1 MSLLCE
7 SQAPVSGARVAASP
21 GTRNRALALWIPWIY
36 ACERWCVVVVAVHV
50 VMAAK
55 YEVDLDGG
63 GEGGEGED
71 EGEGAGR
78 VRGGR

>member
-1 MSLLCE
+1 M
-7 SQAPVSGARVAASP
+7 
-21 GTRNRALALWIPWIY
+21 WIPWIY

-71 EGEGAGR
+71 EG
-78 VRGGR
+78 